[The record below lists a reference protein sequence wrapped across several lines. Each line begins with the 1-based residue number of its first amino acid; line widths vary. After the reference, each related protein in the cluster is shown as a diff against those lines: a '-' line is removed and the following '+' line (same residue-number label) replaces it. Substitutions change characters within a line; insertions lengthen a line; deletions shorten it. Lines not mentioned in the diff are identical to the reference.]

1 MKLQESL
8 LNTPVDLELSEW
20 EEIGDS
26 HHSTSINTPMSEDAF
41 TKSDE
46 EKKELIEAKYLDQ
59 SRAKDLIKF

>member
-46 EKKELIEAKYLDQ
+46 EKRINRIPLLRNHE
-59 SRAKDLIKF
+59 SFRA